1 MSTGES
7 KMVENGVKNPVSML
21 ELRCR
26 SCSAPLTAR
35 LTDDIIRCEYCGS
48 SQKLV
53 DARAFYD
60 QILGQVNAWVRQ
72 AMPPGVG
79 ASVTGIT
86 DPVARHMVF
95 MNNIRP
101 RLSTEYSEY
110 RFNCLNLLSRPLM
123 TLPSMTEIGMPVSTD
138 PKSVFLFE
146 AKVRSV
152 QPLAVDDESKML
164 VGETSGLSIAYGYLL
179 NNVALMADL
188 KPERYFF
195 MKQNYDAAA
204 EALKGLDKFSCI
216 RERMRGLSSLSQA
229 LDLLSSLKATDSIPY
244 LKEAGDSL
252 DKAESATSQNMEMGI
267 MLQAIRME
275 RSILNGASYL
285 AQAQIAQPSSDT
297 AGNMV
302 PILNLMGL
310 LNALKMQ
317 SPPKWQ
323 VRFMESNHHEQ
334 ILKAVADIRQAQS
347 GGGRIRILT
356 GSGTVLVPFW
366 AIDIPYTFQTGA
378 LWKTQGVEVAE
389 SILVAATF
397 PVDMNAASGAN
408 PQAVLTD
415 VFQARDRKGF
425 FNDAMRR
432 VSGNETSISGGGP
445 IREAIRNAQPA
456 TPSGVRI
463 IPPLSTPQDAI
474 ILAQEYIV
482 RACQMDRT
490 IQNQLRL
497 SAPRCTD
504 LIYAPAVPDM
514 YRPNVMPWLG
524 PLAPSSIGD
533 MNILSTILL

>member
-1 MSTGES
+1 MAKGDAR
-7 KMVENGVKNPVSML
+7 NPVSML
-21 ELRCR
+21 ELRC
-26 SCSAPLTAR
+26 SACSAPLKAR
-35 LTDDIIRCEYCGS
+35 PSDEIIRCEYCGS

-60 QILGQVNAWVRQ
+60 QILGQVNAWIRQ
-72 AMPPGVG
+72 AMPPGIG
-79 ASVTGIT
+79 SSVNGIT

-101 RLSTEYSEY
+101 RLSTEYGEY
-110 RFNCLNLLSRPLM
+110 RFNCLNLLSHPLM
-123 TLPSMTEIGMPVSTD
+123 TLPSMTELSVPMSTD

-152 QPLAVDDESKML
+152 EPLAVDDDSKML
-164 VGETSGLSIAYGYLL
+164 VSETSGLSVAYGYLL
-179 NNVALMADL
+179 NNLALMSNL

-195 MKQNYDAAA
+195 MKQNFDKAA
-204 EALKGLDKFSCI
+204 EALKDLDKYSCI
-216 RERMRGLSSLSQA
+216 RDRMKALSSLSNA
-229 LDLLSSLKATDSIPY
+229 LDLVSALKASEAISP
-244 LKEAGDSL
+244 LKEAGDNL
-252 DKAESATSQNMEMGI
+252 AKAESEASQNMEMSV

-275 RSILNGASYL
+275 RSIMNGASYL
-285 AQAQIAQPSSDT
+285 AQAQIARSS
-297 AGNMV
+297 GNVAADAV
-302 PILNLMGL
+302 PILNLLGL

-323 VRFMESNHHEQ
+323 VRFLESTHHEQ

-347 GGGRIRILT
+347 GSGKIRILT

-397 PVDMNAASGAN
+397 PVDMNAVTGAN

-415 VFQARDRKGF
+415 VFQARERKGF
-425 FNDAMRR
+425 FSDAMKKM
-432 VSGNETSISGGGP
+432 SGSEKSISGGGP

-456 TPSGVRI
+456 SPSGVKI
-463 IPPLSTPQDAI
+463 IPPLSTPQDAV
-474 ILAQEYIV
+474 ILTQEYIV
-482 RACQMDRT
+482 RSCQMDRT

-497 SAPRCTD
+497 SAPRCVD
-504 LIYAPAVPDM
+504 LVYAPAAPDM

-524 PLAPSSIGD
+524 PLAPSSIGN
-533 MNILSTILL
+533 MNIIASVML